1 MSFWNKMKNNKI
13 IFVIFFSCIILF
25 CLFQVS
31 NKKIIEKME
40 GAKINNK
47 MKGDN
52 KMVYIYAY
60 YEKNDLYKNNFI
72 HFLKNGG
79 ILDDID
85 YYIVINGKY
94 TVDIPDLPNIQVINR
109 ENKGFDFGAYSHL
122 INNLENMKDYDYYI
136 FSNATII
143 GPYVKQSDKV
153 WIDEFID
160 LFYSSK
166 SPKKVGIVGTSIGFF
181 PKDPHNHWFN
191 KNDDVDNETNRYHV
205 QSQFF
210 ILKNDFFKFL
220 MNQHFF
226 NEKEFNAETNLENIV
241 KKEVKI
247 STLALTNNWNI
258 NCYLEKYKNLN
269 YIDLRHEINPTSH
282 NGNSYYQ
289 NRYFGK
295 TIDKYDVIFFKNTRI
310 LQKV

>member
-1 MSFWNKMKNNKI
+1 MKMSFWNKMKNNKI

-60 YEKNDLYKNNFI
+60 YEKNDLYKKNFI

-160 LFYSSK
+160 LFNSSTTT
-166 SPKKVGIVGTSIGFF
+166 KVGIVGTSVCFISREQLPTNIF
-181 PKDPHNHWFN
+181 
-191 KNDDVDNETNRYHV
+191 NDDESDRYFV

-210 ILKNDFFKFL
+210 MLTSDYFHFLKKIN
-220 MNQHFF
+220 FF
-226 NEKEFNAETNLENIV
+226 NEQLMNETIFQNVLYEEI
-241 KKEVKI
+241 KM
-247 STLALTNNWNI
+247 STHALTNGWNI
-258 NCYLEKYKNLN
+258 NCYLNKYKDLDFVNLRQ
-269 YIDLRHEINPTSH
+269 DINPTSF
-282 NGNSYYQ
+282 GGDSYYK
-289 NRYFGK
+289 NRYFGN
-295 TIDKYDVIFFKNTRI
+295 TIDKYDVIFLKNKRF
-310 LQKV
+310 LQDEQR